1 MAPGILPEA
10 NSSSVLTSTMGG
22 CLAVTAAETSSY
34 PQDIVGDTREIE
46 GGALGERLVCCL
58 RIHLT
63 REIDLKFPKIEFSQG
78 NDNITMKQL
87 LKPRNM
93 I

>member
-34 PQDIVGDTREIE
+34 PQDMLDTREIE
-46 GGALGERLVCCL
+46 GDAPGERLVCCL

-63 REIDLKFPKIEFSQG
+63 REIDLKFPKIEFSRG
-78 NDNITMKQL
+78 NYNITMKQL
-87 LKPRNM
+87 LKPRIM